1 MYIIY
6 QIQYIGLKIA
16 VVAPNQVEYID
27 SILTDQ
33 YKLQFVHKIFSI
45 HYTRVTSRSTNIGY
59 NSKKLLL

>member
-33 YKLQFVHKIFSI
+33 YKLLNEYRVKFKNFVMKFLSN
-45 HYTRVTSRSTNIGY
+45 T
-59 NSKKLLL
+59 